1 MRLNKFIAKCGIC
14 SRRQADQLINSR
26 KIKINGEIVTNLA
39 TQISPRD
46 KVSFNGKILEATKAE
61 LYIFYKPKGY
71 INSHSDPQNRKTI
84 FSLLPEKLANFHS
97 IGRLDYNSEGLLL
110 LTNDGELKR
119 KYELPENNFKR
130 VYKVR
135 IYGQILKDHINKLAK
150 GVKIENIIYRP
161 IIVKVIRK
169 GTNSWLEVTLTE
181 GKNREIRKTL
191 EFFGYQVNRL
201 IRVKYSNYEI
211 KDLKISEFRK
221 INI

>member
-1 MRLNKFIAKCGIC
+1 MRINKYIAKCGIC
-14 SRRQADQLINSR
+14 SRRQADLLINSR
-26 KIKINGEIVTNLA
+26 KIKINGKIVTNLA
-39 TQISPRD
+39 TIVSPSD
-46 KVSFNGKILEATKAE
+46 KVSFNGKILETNKAE
-61 LYIFYKPKGY
+61 LYIFYKPRGY
-71 INSHSDPQNRKTI
+71 INSHSDPQNRNTI

-119 KYELPENNFKR
+119 KYELPKNNFKR

-135 IYGQILKDHINKLAK
+135 IFGQISEEHTKKLAK
-150 GVKIENIIYRP
+150 GIKIENIQYRP

-169 GTNSWLEVTLTE
+169 ATNSWLEATLTE

-191 EFFGYQVNRL
+191 EFLGYQVNRL

-211 KDLKISEFRK
+211 ADLKIAEYRK
-221 INI
+221 TDI